1 MRHMNIQK
9 KSGGNFYRIMVM
21 KIVCLL
27 VAILSVAF
35 VNSCT
40 TYYYVRTDVTRNMDV
55 ERHVYASSEDGSSVD
70 FPFETSGD
78 WKLSKLPESLEI
90 DFYDTKESMT
100 HEAYRSGR
108 IEDVSLAS
116 EDAFNPLLRPVER
129 LGKRFRWFYTY
140 YDYNAEFKGL
150 KDRLPIPFDGYFT
163 DAQLELFFR
172 GANPPEGWNG
182 VEMYCLLDDINQS
195 FAKWHS
201 DATYFVMCDVF
212 EPYCTKQQIVALDTL
227 KNNFMEG
234 IELEVMFAMKPDEFE
249 DRLAAVLP
257 DSGFGNI
264 YEYNADA
271 IDKAYEKESEI
282 IGCFETSFMYT
293 VNLPGRYMDGN
304 AVDFMDKSPMWK
316 VDAYRLM
323 CGDLKLSATSRQV
336 NVWAFLVTF
345 AVIVLLLQVFAK
357 TFASES

>member
-1 MRHMNIQK
+1 
-9 KSGGNFYRIMVM
+9 MVV
-21 KIVCLL
+21 KIARLL
-27 VAILSVAF
+27 IAMLSVAC

-40 TYYYVRTDVTRNMDV
+40 TYYYIRTDVSRDIDV
-55 ERHVYASSEDGSSVD
+55 ERYVYVSSADGSFAD
-70 FPFETSGD
+70 FPFETSGG
-78 WKLSKLPESLEI
+78 WKVSKLPESLEI
-90 DFYDTKESMT
+90 DFYDAWESMT

-116 EDAFNPLLRPVER
+116 EDAFNPLLRPVES
-129 LGKRFRWFYTY
+129 LNKRFRWFYTY

-150 KDRLPIPFDGYFT
+150 KEMLPLPFDGYIT
-163 DAQLELFFR
+163 DEQVELFFK

-182 VEMYCLLDDINQS
+182 VEMYCLLDDINQN

-201 DATYFVMCDVF
+201 DATYFVMCDIF
-212 EPYCTKQQIVALDTL
+212 EPYYTKHQIVALDTL
-227 KNNFMEG
+227 KNHFMEG
-234 IELEVMFAMKPDEFE
+234 LEREVMFAMKPDEFE

-357 TFASES
+357 VFAKEG